1 MHTHT
6 DQFANEQEI
15 GTIHMDETYIT
26 TKYMKTCSKL
36 GVIRSYI
43 RETKRCH
50 FLSIEVARIR
60 ELVNAMLLK
69 VWDYKHT

>member
-1 MHTHT
+1 
-6 DQFANEQEI
+6 
-15 GTIHMDETYIT
+15 
-26 TKYMKTCSKL
+26 MKTCSKL